1 MNEILNIMDKIQ
13 GRFERILNKVHQ
25 VEKKPRDFGSGELL
39 YIAEIHTIV
48 AIEKNPGINT
58 TKLSGLLGVT
68 KGAVSQTIGKLERKA
83 YLKKIKDKNNDKNV
97 LFELTKKG
105 KQVAK
110 GHDKFHR
117 EKFSEYLQD
126 LTLSQ
131 ATIFNEVLEQIETF
145 INNSDS
151 ENNI

>member
-1 MNEILNIMDKIQ
+1 M
-13 GRFERILNKVHQ
+13 
-25 VEKKPRDFGSGELL
+25 KKHWR
-39 YIAEIHTIV
+39 
-48 AIEKNPGINT
+48 
-58 TKLSGLLGVT
+58 
-68 KGAVSQTIGKLERKA
+68 A